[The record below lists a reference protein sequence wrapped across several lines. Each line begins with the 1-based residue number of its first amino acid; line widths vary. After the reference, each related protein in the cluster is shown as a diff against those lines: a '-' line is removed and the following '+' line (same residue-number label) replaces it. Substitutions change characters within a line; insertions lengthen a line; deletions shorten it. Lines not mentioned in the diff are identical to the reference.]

1 MNELM
6 NIQDRTPIEIALGID
21 EKGYTTSKKL
31 YEFLELNP
39 ANYSRWCNRNIVN
52 NVFAEEGVDYWREN
66 SSSRMSFTGRGNTTD
81 YKLSS
86 NFAKKLSMISDSP
99 KGEAARDYFLACEQT
114 LKEKMES
121 ERFKYSLLT
130 LSPQMKFQYLHP
142 KFAHLEEILNLTRKE
157 LYSLIYKTIEENYH
171 ISVSEEVTKYCIDHH
186 IPFCYPMTVLEDVP
200 HLFIFL
206 YDTVEAMMKK
216 LNNSS
221 SGREPLS
228 VTTIES
234 IS

>member
-21 EKGYTTSKKL
+21 EKGYTTSKRL
-31 YEFLELNP
+31 YNFLELDKSH
-39 ANYSRWCNRNIVN
+39 YSRWVKRNIIN
-52 NVFAEEGVDYWREN
+52 NKFAEENIDYIPNKSLAHSGEI
-66 SSSRMSFTGRGNTTD
+66 SRSQD
-81 YKLSS
+81 YKLTA

-206 YDTVEAMMKK
+206 YDTVETMMKK